1 MGLQSIEIGGTTV
14 YRNGSRGSH
23 VGVGGPWPALDQEY
37 LGIMGK
43 KDGSCAPRS
52 EGRPRVVSEQRGG
65 EIVCRSLFG
74 GYWADATGI

>member
-37 LGIMGK
+37 LAIW
-43 KDGSCAPRS
+43 GSWARRMEAARP
-52 EGRPRVVSEQRGG
+52 GRRGARG
-65 EIVCRSLFG
+65 
-74 GYWADATGI
+74 